1 MQLLPF
7 GGGVVG
13 GAVTYENEKV
23 VAIKKNSK
31 IFLLH

>member
-23 VAIKKNSK
+23 VAMKKTVK
-31 IFLLH
+31 YFLLH